1 MESNTY
7 FPWLYDGYLHLS
19 RLIIDSPNVNVPIP
33 MVSHVLKRL
42 MYPCYEN
49 VILRGFFEKNWWLS
63 HHFSPAMFP
72 QDPTNNHLF
81 RSHETHV

>member
-63 HHFSPAMFP
+63 HHFFPCYVSTRSDKQSPF
-72 QDPTNNHLF
+72 
-81 RSHETHV
+81 